1 MDKEFT
7 VVTVDELIKYDLSL
21 DVYFTY
27 GPAANVLSRPV
38 LPRRAGQPIFM
49 RGEVGVKGDGQ
60 LRPLV
65 AHNTTHID
73 MPVHFLEG
81 AADLHTVLNNPAY
94 RVNLPLLA
102 RVIDVSAWPDPQYL
116 YEYNGMRYCELVTA
130 DMLPS
135 VDELRAYDALVLL
148 TGFGA
153 VMRCGSEQYTPD
165 TEGLF
170 HMPGVTVEVAQR
182 VVEAGL
188 ILLGIDSPTVERQT
202 QGNPLRMT
210 GDVHP
215 ILLGHTPPVF
225 ILEAVAG
232 DHLASQVGFVPT
244 EGMLEVIPR
253 RANARGADAAPARVF
268 LSFYRGPN
276 NRQQLL
282 QLITLMTPKYLY
294 G

>member
-1 MDKEFT
+1 MA
-7 VVTVDELIKYDLSL
+7 VIVDELIKCDLSL

-38 LPRRAGQPIFM
+38 LSRRAGQPIFM
-49 RGEVGVKGDGQ
+49 RGEVGVKDDGQ

-94 RVNLPLLA
+94 RVNHPMLA
-102 RVIDVSAWPDPQYL
+102 LVVDVSAWPDPQCF
-116 YEYNGMRYCELVTA
+116 YEYHGVRYCELVTLE
-130 DMLPS
+130 MLPP
-135 VDELRAYDALVLL
+135 VETLRAYDALVLL

-153 VMRCGSEQYTPD
+153 VMRRGSDHYGPD
-165 TEGLF
+165 TDGFF
-170 HMPGVTVEVAQR
+170 HLPAVTVEVAQR
-182 VVEAGL
+182 VAEAGL
-188 ILLGIDSPTVERQT
+188 TLFAIDSPTVERQT

-225 ILEAVAG
+225 ILEAIAG
-232 DHLASQVGFVPT
+232 DHLAPQVGFVPT

-276 NRQQLL
+276 NRQQLQ
-282 QLITLMTPKYLY
+282 QLIALMTPKYLF

>member
-1 MDKEFT
+1 M
-7 VVTVDELIKYDLSL
+7 VDELIKYDLSL

-27 GPAANVLSRPV
+27 GPAASVLSRPV
-38 LPRRAGQPIFM
+38 LPRREGQPIFM
-49 RGEVGVKGDGQ
+49 RGEVGIKDDGQ
-60 LRPLV
+60 FRPLV

-73 MPVHFLEG
+73 MPVHFLDG
-81 AADLHTVLNNPAY
+81 AADLHDVLNNPAY
-94 RVNLPLLA
+94 RINLPLLA
-102 RVIDVSAWPDPQYL
+102 RVVDVSAWPDPQYL
-116 YEYNGMRYCELVTA
+116 YETNGVRYCELVTA
-130 DMLPS
+130 QMLPPIE
-135 VDELRAYDALVLL
+135 ELRQYDALVVL

-153 VMRCGSEQYTPD
+153 VMRCGSEQYAPD
-165 TEGLF
+165 ALGFF

-188 ILLGIDSPTVERQT
+188 TLLALDSPTVERQT
-202 QGNPLRMT
+202 EGNPLRMT

-232 DHLASQVGFVPT
+232 DHLAPQAGFVPT

-253 RANARGADAAPARVF
+253 RANAKGADAAPARVF

-276 NRQQLL
+276 NRQQLQHL
-282 QLITLMTPKYLY
+282 IALITPRYLY

>member
-1 MDKEFT
+1 MEDA
-7 VVTVDELIKYDLSL
+7 LIKYDLSL

-27 GPAANVLSRPV
+27 GPAASVLSRPV
-38 LPRRAGQPIFM
+38 LPRREGQPIFM
-49 RGEVGVKGDGQ
+49 RGEVGIKDDGQ

-81 AADLHTVLNNPAY
+81 AADLHAVLNNPAY
-94 RVNLPLLA
+94 RVNLPMLT
-102 RVIDVSAWPDPQYL
+102 RVLDLSAWPNPQYF
-116 YEYNGMRYCELVTA
+116 YDNGGVRYCELVTVE
-130 DMLPS
+130 MLPP
-135 VDELRAYDALVLL
+135 VEELRQYDALVLL

-153 VMRCGSEQYTPD
+153 VMRRGATHFAPD
-165 TEGLF
+165 AAGF
-170 HMPGVTVEVAQR
+170 YHMPGVTVEVAHR

-188 ILLGIDSPTVERQT
+188 ALLAIDSPTVERQT
-202 QGNPLRMT
+202 QGNPLRMS

-215 ILLGHTPPVF
+215 ILLGHHPPVF

-232 DHLASQVGFVPT
+232 DRLAPQLGSVPT

-253 RANARGADAAPARVF
+253 RANAKGADAAPARVF
-268 LSFYRGPN
+268 LSFYRGAHN
-276 NRQQLL
+276 HQQL
-282 QLITLMTPKYLY
+282 QRLIAMVTPQYLY